1 MSTAKEP
8 LERKDEKE
16 FRDEK
21 FTEVSKEAR
30 GNDGMTAHERTVL
43 TRKILL
49 KLDLRYIRTDQ
60 LPEWILTVLPEFS
73 LCSLCFSC
81 APS

>member
-1 MSTAKEP
+1 MSTTKEP
-8 LERKDEKE
+8 VERKEEKE

-21 FTEVSKEAR
+21 FAEVSKEER

-49 KLDLRYIRTDQ
+49 KLDLRYMRMDQ
-60 LPEWILTVLPEFS
+60 LLG
-73 LCSLCFSC
+73 
-81 APS
+81 